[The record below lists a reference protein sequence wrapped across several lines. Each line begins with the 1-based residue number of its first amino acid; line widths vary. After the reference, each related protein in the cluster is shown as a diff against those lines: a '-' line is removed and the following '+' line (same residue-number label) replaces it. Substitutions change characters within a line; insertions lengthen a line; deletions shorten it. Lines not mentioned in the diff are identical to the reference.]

1 MLLASYVQR
10 SIRVTKRENKCIVIG
25 RRGKV
30 ARVLRSY
37 FQGKK
42 VWLFPRIK
50 YIIEK
55 YPLLMFCLAEAIRL
69 SFTAPF
75 PGEHIAVTSTLLLS
89 EFVSTDKFCWEGC
102 GVLHHWPEFS
112 LGKGQPG
119 TMLPHLWSNLLR
131 ETWSFWNNLTEVR
144 ELWWCGSVRKRE
156 KSETRRD
163 YTSRNQSHGLNLFKI
178 EEDITGHRFGQ
189 LYPSWP

>member
-10 SIRVTKRENKCIVIG
+10 SIRVTKRENKCIVIREKG
-25 RRGKV
+25 ESGKGV
-30 ARVLRSY
+30 
-37 FQGKK
+37 
-42 VWLFPRIK
+42 
-50 YIIEK
+50 
-55 YPLLMFCLAEAIRL
+55 
-69 SFTAPF
+69 
-75 PGEHIAVTSTLLLS
+75 TLLLS
-89 EFVSTDKFCWEGC
+89 RKEGLAISKNKIHHWKVPPLNVLFSWSNKTLVHSPLPWWAHCCYQPYKFCWEGW

-131 ETWSFWNNLTEVR
+131 GTWSFWNNLTKVR

>member
-1 MLLASYVQR
+1 MS
-10 SIRVTKRENKCIVIG
+10 SG

-75 PGEHIAVTSTLLLS
+75 PGEHIAVISHTNSV
-89 EFVSTDKFCWEGC
+89 EKDA
-102 GVLHHWPEFS
+102 EFS
-112 LGKGQPG
+112 TTGL
-119 TMLPHLWSNLLR
+119 S
-131 ETWSFWNNLTEVR
+131 
-144 ELWWCGSVRKRE
+144 SV
-156 KSETRRD
+156 
-163 YTSRNQSHGLNLFKI
+163 
-178 EEDITGHRFGQ
+178 
-189 LYPSWP
+189 